1 MEEKTENIEFW
12 GKTWFSIFMSFVF
25 APVGIYFIWKNK
37 NIKENIKI
45 ILSVVF
51 GIYFFLIWLPVSFGI
66 ANGSFRSNEVPTSG
80 SVSSTNNLT
89 AESITQ
95 SFVSAGL
102 PVGSVISYNEKTD
115 VNGILGKPKGY
126 TSKVNFSDT
135 RVPQSDAANPVGGTV
150 EVFKNAEDAKARYEY
165 VTKFN
170 SGENLL
176 SQHNYLH
183 DEVCIRIDGALTKEH
198 ADEYNAAYLKSNGKK
213 IEVANQESTPA
224 VNSTIVT
231 TEPQATPIPQTT
243 NTEKTETKTDN
254 SSQMT
259 KYDYKQFV
267 DDTIKTFEPSAEIS
281 FPNYMEWDLD
291 GTKYAKTTF
300 KSKGLDHEF
309 IMRFSAD
316 TAQLF
321 YVSIDGQK
329 VFSNVDAE
337 MAYMD
342 SQPK

>member
-1 MEEKTENIEFW
+1 MEEKTETIEFW
-12 GKTWFSIFMSFVF
+12 EKTWFAIFVSFVF
-25 APVGIYFIWKNK
+25 APVGIYFIWKSK
-37 NIKENIKI
+37 EIKENAKI

-51 GIYFFLIWLPVSFGI
+51 GVYFFLIWFPVSFGI
-66 ANGSFRSNEVPTSG
+66 ANGNFRSNEVPTSET
-80 SVSSTNNLT
+80 VSSTNSLT
-89 AESITQ
+89 AESVTQ

-135 RVPQSDAANPVGGTV
+135 RVPQYDAANPVGGTV

-183 DEVCIRIDGALTKEH
+183 DEVYIRIDGALTKEH
-198 ADEYNAAYLKSNGKK
+198 AEQYDVAYLESIGKK
-213 IEVANQESTPA
+213 TEVANQESQTNVAQTPVA
-224 VNSTIVT
+224 TD
-231 TEPQATPIPQTT
+231 PQATAPSAAT
-243 NTEKTETKTDN
+243 NTEKSEAKTDN

-281 FPNYMEWDLD
+281 FSNYMEWDVD

-300 KSKGLDHEF
+300 KSKGLEHEF
-309 IMRFSAD
+309 LMRFSTD
-316 TAQLF
+316 TTQLF
-321 YVSIDGQK
+321 YASIDGQK
-329 VFSNVDAE
+329 VFSNIDAE
-337 MAYMD
+337 MTYMD

>member
-12 GKTWFSIFMSFVF
+12 EKTWFAIFISFVF
-25 APVGIYFIWKNK
+25 APVGIYFIWKSK
-37 NIKENIKI
+37 KIKENAKI

-51 GIYFFLIWLPVSFGI
+51 GVYFFLIWFPVSFGI
-66 ANGSFRSNEVPTSG
+66 ANGNFRSNDVPTSQT
-80 SVSSTNNLT
+80 VSSTNSLT

-95 SFVSAGL
+95 SFLAAGL
-102 PVGSVISYNEKTD
+102 PVGSIISYNEKTD
-115 VNGILGKPKGY
+115 VNGILGKPRGY
-126 TSKVNFSDT
+126 TSKINFSDT
-135 RVPQSDAANPVGGTV
+135 RVPQSDAANPIGGTV

-183 DEVCIRIDGALTKEH
+183 DEVYIRIDGALTKEH
-198 ADEYNAAYLKSNGKK
+198 ADEYDAAYLESNGKK
-213 IEVANQESTPA
+213 IEAANQESAPA
-224 VNSTIVT
+224 VKSTIVT
-231 TEPQATPIPQTT
+231 TESQGPTT
-243 NTEKTETKTDN
+243 AQPTTTAKTETKTAN

-281 FPNYMEWDLD
+281 FSNYMEWDLD

-309 IMRFSAD
+309 LMRFSAD
-316 TAQLF
+316 TTQLF
-321 YVSIDGQK
+321 YASIDGQK

-337 MAYMD
+337 MTYMD